1 MTLQT
6 TSFRELGNLTVET
19 SALVLGLDD
28 WIEGPSQGL
37 EIQKESGEFPDRLMV
52 RILGFHCC
60 GLGLILGGGTE
71 NPQASW
77 CDQKKK
83 EEYVV

>member
-1 MTLQT
+1 MTGLK
-6 TSFRELGNLTVET
+6 ET
-19 SALVLGLDD
+19 
-28 WIEGPSQGL
+28 PSQGL

-52 RILGFHCC
+52 RILGFHC
-60 GLGLILGGGTE
+60 GQGSILGGGTE